1 MTEKWYNYINFNKL
15 IGCVA
20 LDFRKAFD
28 VLPHKILLSK
38 LFLYGCDELSLSW
51 FQSYLHNRSQTVQM
65 NDICSNFNFIRHG
78 VPQGSILGPL
88 LFIIFINDL
97 HFSVKH
103 SSLTEYADDTTLYS
117 FGDTVDELQCKLHS
131 DLHNIVTWCNLNRL
145 VINTDK
151 SKVMVLCTP
160 QKRCRLTNTCLS
172 LYVNNILL
180 ENVNCHKILGLHIDN
195 SLSWN
200 DHIQFLSKSLS
211 QLVGLLN
218 RSKHLLNRESKLLFY
233 NSYIHSRF
241 TYCLPIWGRSASLHL
256 DKLWKIQKRALRIIN
271 DVPYDA
277 PSKNLFTKSKVLN
290 IREMYCYEICIFIFN
305 ILHDDT
311 KNVPVVLNLAKPNEN
326 YFLRSTSKKFLLEVP
341 FPRKDIYKKS
351 IAYSGVKVWNSL
363 PDNVRNVEHLSLF
376 KHLCKNHFMVNG
388 TET

>member
-1 MTEKWYNYINFNKL
+1 MT
-15 IGCVA
+15 
-20 LDFRKAFD
+20 
-28 VLPHKILLSK
+28 
-38 LFLYGCDELSLSW
+38 
-51 FQSYLHNRSQTVQM
+51 SYLKDH
-65 NDICSNFNFIRHG
+65 
-78 VPQGSILGPL
+78 
-88 LFIIFINDL
+88 
-97 HFSVKH
+97 
-103 SSLTEYADDTTLYS
+103 TTLYL
-117 FGDTVDELQCKLHS
+117 FADTVDELQCKLHS

-160 QKRCRLTNTCLS
+160 QKRCRLKNTCLS
-172 LYVNNILL
+172 LFVNNILL

-200 DHIQFLSKSLS
+200 VHIQFWGKSLS

-233 NSYIHSRF
+233 NSYIRSRL

-305 ILHDDT
+305 ILYDDN
-311 KNVPVVLNLAKPNEN
+311 KNVPVVLNLAKPNEIISCGQLVKN
-326 YFLRSTSKKFLLEVP
+326 SYLKFHFQE
-341 FPRKDIYKKS
+341 DIYKKS

-363 PDNVRNVEHLSLF
+363 PDNVRNVKNLSLF
-376 KHLCKNHFMVNG
+376 KYLCKN
-388 TET
+388 